1 MLEAALMFTIE
12 SLELIQSTLEI
23 SQKGPKKMFNLG
35 FHQYFGQE
43 KKKIY
48 QAWICSFTLII
59 FIEVIKF

>member
-35 FHQYFGQE
+35 FGQE
-43 KKKIY
+43 KKKFY